1 MFKKR
6 LKGLLAMLLAGSMTL
21 TMLPI
26 TASATISDS
35 NVSVY
40 DGDDTKVVDYSVS
53 ETLNIPVKNAFLKQE
68 KDSSGADR
76 HISVRKDSESLLDE
90 KDEENKE
97 DYYFY
102 LCYYDEEQKS
112 FKISDSAMKTEKA
125 VWDVI
130 NAWVTADP
138 NLDTDNLFLC

>member
-40 DGDDTKVVDYSVS
+40 DGDDTKANDVTQY
-53 ETLNIPVKNAFLKQE
+53 NQYFL
-68 KDSSGADR
+68 
-76 HISVRKDSESLLDE
+76 
-90 KDEENKE
+90 
-97 DYYFY
+97 
-102 LCYYDEEQKS
+102 
-112 FKISDSAMKTEKA
+112 
-125 VWDVI
+125 
-130 NAWVTADP
+130 
-138 NLDTDNLFLC
+138 